1 MIFPKVTEKVNGGVR
16 KRSPGPFD
24 PQGSAVEPGREQRRE
39 PKIGNDKEPWGGKG
53 ASHQLRVKILTQ
65 LGVLAV
71 KLDNWLFI
79 QRSFT

>member
-1 MIFPKVTEKVNGGVR
+1 MEVIFPKVTEKVNGGAR

-24 PQGSAVEPGREQRRE
+24 PQEPGREQRQE